1 MKYFIDLV
9 VSQYDDEDAAFEG
22 GNPTTFQERNTI
34 DGDYDAALA
43 EFEECYAEVLYE
55 GDDIIRNDYV
65 LKDEDGNVLE
75 TTEGS
80 SIE

>member
-9 VSQYDDEDAAFEG
+9 VSQYEDEDDAFEG
-22 GNPTTFQERNTI
+22 KRPTKFQERHVI
-34 DGDYDAALA
+34 EGSLEDAKA
-43 EFEECYAEVLYE
+43 EFDDCFAEVLYE
-55 GDDIIRNDYV
+55 GDDIVRQDYV

-80 SIE
+80 VIE